1 MGCATSRS
9 NGALKD
15 PPTSERA
22 PPDDGALQSRP
33 KEEGS
38 PGNLREEWKRKGSRP
53 CLEMVLVEEDED
65 RTKKGRRRRSGSNS
79 VSPMSVRS
87 SFTDSP
93 NTPAGLGQFGSL
105 KLRPS
110 NYVKA
115 VEDRLV
121 KVNMLPVL
129 CTACSAFASLVAI
142 SSVYFSLCCGPAP
155 LFCIW
160 VALTVRT
167 HAMLTHLPCLCADWQ
182 ARQGL

>member
-1 MGCATSRS
+1 MGCATSRN
-9 NGALKD
+9 NGVLKD
-15 PPTSERA
+15 PVLTSERRA

-53 CLEMVLVEEDED
+53 CLEMVLLEEDED
-65 RTKKGRRRRSGSNS
+65 RKQKGRRRRSGSNS

-93 NTPAGLGQFGSL
+93 NTPAGVGQFGSL
-105 KLRPS
+105 RLRPS

-121 KVNMLPVL
+121 KVIIPFALRS
-129 CTACSAFASLVAI
+129 ACSNV
-142 SSVYFSLCCGPAP
+142 
-155 LFCIW
+155 
-160 VALTVRT
+160 
-167 HAMLTHLPCLCADWQ
+167 CLS
-182 ARQGL
+182 

>member
-1 MGCATSRS
+1 M
-9 NGALKD
+9 LKD
-15 PPTSERA
+15 PVLCSERA

-53 CLEMVLVEEDED
+53 CLEMVLLDEDEE
-65 RTKKGRRRRSGSNS
+65 RKKGRRRRSGSNS

-87 SFTDSP
+87 SFTESP

-105 KLRPS
+105 RLRPS

-121 KVNMLPVL
+121 KVMVL
-129 CTACSAFASLVAI
+129 LLYNQHVTALAATLALYNQIAVQ
-142 SSVYFSLCCGPAP
+142 LHPAP
-155 LFCIW
+155 LLHYW
-160 VALTVRT
+160 LARTVTR
-167 HAMLTHLPCLCADWQ
+167 MLTCALPVCADWQ
-182 ARQGL
+182 ARQGLQR